1 MPDIQQDNTSVEQ
14 QIKYLQDSLYVI
26 SGKWKLPILT
36 AVHQG
41 KSRFRD
47 IQRTVNGITSKV
59 LSKELKELEL
69 NKLIVRKV
77 YDDSPPTVEYTT
89 SNYCDS
95 LHNVITGLIDWG
107 KHHREKIRENS

>member
-1 MPDIQQDNTSVEQ
+1 MPDIQDSNAEIAQN
-14 QIKYLQDSLYVI
+14 IKYLQDSIYVI

-47 IQRTVNGITSKV
+47 IQRTVDGITSKV
-59 LSKELKELEL
+59 LSKELKELEM
-69 NKLIVRKV
+69 NKLMVRIV
-77 YDDSPPTVEYTT
+77 YDDSPTIVEYTV

-95 LHNVITGLIDWG
+95 LQNVVAELIEWG
-107 KHHREKIRENS
+107 KHHRDKIRED

>member
-1 MPDIQQDNTSVEQ
+1 MPDIQKENTSVDE

-26 SGKWKLPILT
+26 SGKWKLPILVAIHEGNT
-36 AVHQG
+36 
-41 KSRFRD
+41 RFRD
-47 IQRTVNGITSKV
+47 IQRRVNRITSKV

-77 YDDSPPTVEYTT
+77 YNDSPPTVEYTT

-95 LHNVITGLIDWG
+95 LQNVVAGLIEWG
-107 KHHREKIRENS
+107 KYHREKIKED

>member
-1 MPDIQQDNTSVEQ
+1 MPDIQDSNAEIAQN
-14 QIKYLQDSLYVI
+14 IKYLQDSIYVI

-47 IQRTVNGITSKV
+47 IQRTVGGITSKV
-59 LSKELKELEL
+59 LSKELKELEM

-77 YDDSPPTVEYTT
+77 YDDSPPIVEYTV

-95 LHNVITGLIDWG
+95 LQNVVAELIDWG
-107 KHHREKIRENS
+107 KHHRDKIKED